1 MGLSTKADNETEE
14 NRVLSNLSKYISDCS
29 ASSEYHEGYSCSNLY
44 DRSLRFSSWQDNSQS
59 CKDGYIIFTF
69 AEPVQIKFIVFQNLE
84 QDKEFMRNWKA
95 REILYSTP
103 DPDYS
108 YTFELENTNTAQWI
122 ATGDVVTA
130 EFTIQILSA
139 YPSEP
144 SKDGAPGFPE
154 CAIQEIEFFGYLAN
168 T

>member
-14 NRVLSNLSKYISDCS
+14 NRVLSNLSKCISDCS
-29 ASSEYHEGYSCSNLY
+29 ASSEYWEGYSCSNLY
-44 DRSLRFSSWQDNSQS
+44 DREINSWQDNSQS

-95 REILYSTP
+95 REILFSTP
-103 DPDYS
+103 DPGYL

-122 ATGDVVTA
+122 STVDVVTT

-144 SKDGAPGFPE
+144 SKDGAPGFPD